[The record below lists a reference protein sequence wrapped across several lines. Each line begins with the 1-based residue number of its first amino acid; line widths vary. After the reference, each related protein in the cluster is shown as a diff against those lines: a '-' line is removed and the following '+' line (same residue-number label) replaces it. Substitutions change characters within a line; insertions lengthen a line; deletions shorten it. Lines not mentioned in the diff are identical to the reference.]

1 MTDLN
6 KEREAF
12 AQTEFN
18 TFGLDV
24 KDFKTTGEYFM
35 FIGWLMRLELEKAKA
50 QAVPEGWV
58 IAPQELPLDMALKI
72 AKERILEQPP
82 VKDPVLNEILEKA
95 HKENIQSEQC
105 RLMRDYKEM
114 VKRLSES
121 GAEK

>member
-1 MTDLN
+1 M
-6 KEREAF
+6 
-12 AQTEFN
+12 
-18 TFGLDV
+18 FGA
-24 KDFKTTGEYFM
+24 
-35 FIGWLMRLELEKAKA
+35 WLGAKA